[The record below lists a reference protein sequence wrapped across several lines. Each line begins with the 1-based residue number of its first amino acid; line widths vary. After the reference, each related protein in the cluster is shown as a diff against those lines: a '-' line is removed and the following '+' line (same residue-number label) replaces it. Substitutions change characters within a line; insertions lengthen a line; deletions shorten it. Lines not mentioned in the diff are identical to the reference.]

1 MRQIIS
7 SLSNDE
13 FIFNVDNRG
22 MQLTCCQGETMV
34 LCAMAKKELTKK
46 QKMIARIQEFTLM
59 DDDFMTRFFENDKDC
74 TQYVLQT
81 ILDNKKLKVIDTV
94 AQKTVKSLEGRSVR
108 LDVYAKDNKGK
119 PYDIE
124 IQRADKGAG
133 AKRAR
138 YNSAL
143 MDADITVPG
152 EDAKNLPE
160 SYVIFITEN
169 DIFGK
174 RLPLYHIER
183 TVKECNIPFGDE
195 NHIIYVNGEYKGNDP
210 IGDLMHDFHCKKA
223 DDMKNKLLAER
234 ARYLKED
241 EKGVK
246 HMCRIMEDFVKEER
260 QEEKFE
266 TIAKLIELGKITE
279 EEAIETFNL
288 TAKQMKAIKERV
300 AVLA

>member
-1 MRQIIS
+1 
-7 SLSNDE
+7 
-13 FIFNVDNRG
+13 
-22 MQLTCCQGETMV
+22 MV
-34 LCAMAKKELTKK
+34 LCAMAKKDLTKK
-46 QKMIARIQEFTLM
+46 QKMIARLQEFTLM

-74 TQYVLQT
+74 TQFVLQT

-94 AQKTVKSLEGRSVR
+94 AQKVVKNLEGRSVR

-174 RLPLYHIER
+174 GLPLYHIER
-183 TVKECNIPFGDE
+183 TVKECNIPFDDE
-195 NHIIYVNGEYKGNDP
+195 SHIIYVNGKYEGNDP

-234 ARYLKED
+234 ARYLKEN

-246 HMCRIMEDFVKEER
+246 HMCRIMEDFAKEER
-260 QEEKFE
+260 KEAVKERD
-266 TIAKLIELGKITE
+266 IELATKILEKGEMSE
-279 EEAIETFNL
+279 ERVKELFNL
-288 TAKQMKAIKERV
+288 SEKQIKAIKEKV
-300 AVLA
+300 AVLV

>member
-1 MRQIIS
+1 M
-7 SLSNDE
+7 LLYD
-13 FIFNVDNRG
+13 
-22 MQLTCCQGETMV
+22 
-34 LCAMAKKELTKK
+34 MAKKDLTKK
-46 QKMIARIQEFTLM
+46 QKMIARLQEFTLM

-74 TQYVLQT
+74 TQFVLQT
-81 ILDNKKLKVIDTV
+81 ILENKKLKVIDTV
-94 AQKTVKSLEGRSVR
+94 AQKVVKNLEGRSVR

-152 EDAKNLPE
+152 DDAKNLPE
-160 SYVIFITEN
+160 CYVIFITEN

-174 RLPLYHIER
+174 GLPLYHIER
-183 TVKECNIPFGDE
+183 TVKECNIPFDDE
-195 NHIIYVNGEYKGNDP
+195 SHIIYVNGKYEGNDP

-234 ARYLKED
+234 ARYLKEN

-246 HMCRIMEDFVKEER
+246 HMCRIMEDFAKEER
-260 QEEKFE
+260 KEAVKERD
-266 TIAKLIELGKITE
+266 IELATKILEKGEMSE
-279 EEAIETFNL
+279 ERVKELFNL
-288 TAKQMKAIKERV
+288 SEKQIKAIKEKV

>member
-1 MRQIIS
+1 
-7 SLSNDE
+7 
-13 FIFNVDNRG
+13 
-22 MQLTCCQGETMV
+22 
-34 LCAMAKKELTKK
+34 MAKKDLTKK
-46 QKMIARIQEFTLM
+46 QKMIARLQEFTLM

-81 ILDNKKLKVIDTV
+81 ILENKKLKVVDTV
-94 AQKTVKSLEGRSVR
+94 AQKTVKSLEGRSIR

-124 IQRADKGAG
+124 IQKADKGAG

-152 EDAKNLPE
+152 DDAKKLPE

-174 RLPLYHIER
+174 GLPLYHIER
-183 TVKECNIPFGDE
+183 TVKECNIPFDDKS
-195 NHIIYVNGEYKGNDP
+195 HIIYVNGKYEGNDP

-223 DDMKNKLLAER
+223 DDMKSKLLAER
-234 ARYLKED
+234 ARYLKES
-241 EKGVK
+241 EQGVK
-246 HMCRIMEDFVKEER
+246 HMCRIMEDFAKEER
-260 QEEKFE
+260 KEAKIEERMNLA
-266 TIAKLIELGKITE
+266 AKVLESGKMTE
-279 EEAIETFNL
+279 EELTEMFKL
-288 TAKQMKAIKERV
+288 TAKQLKAIKEKI

>member
-1 MRQIIS
+1 MIKYDMS
-7 SLSNDE
+7 
-13 FIFNVDNRG
+13 
-22 MQLTCCQGETMV
+22 
-34 LCAMAKKELTKK
+34 KKDLTKK
-46 QKMIARIQEFTLM
+46 QKMIARLQEFTLM

-74 TQYVLQT
+74 TQFVLQT

-174 RLPLYHIER
+174 GLPLYHINRIVE
-183 TVKECNIPFGDE
+183 ECNVPFGDE
-195 NHIIYVNGEYKGNDP
+195 SHIIYVNGKYEGNDP

-223 DDMKNKLLAER
+223 DDMKNKILAER
-234 ARYLKED
+234 ARFLKED

-246 HMCRIMEDFVKEER
+246 HMCRIMEQMAKEER
-260 QEEKFE
+260 LEERLE
-266 TIAKLIELGKITE
+266 IAAKVLESGEMSEARVKEL
-279 EEAIETFNL
+279 FNL
-288 TAKQMKAIKERV
+288 SDKQMKTIKEKV
-300 AVLA
+300 LVLA

>member
-1 MRQIIS
+1 
-7 SLSNDE
+7 
-13 FIFNVDNRG
+13 
-22 MQLTCCQGETMV
+22 MV
-34 LCAMAKKELTKK
+34 ICAMAKKDLTKK
-46 QKMIARIQEFTLM
+46 QKMIARLQEFTLM

-81 ILDNKKLKVIDTV
+81 ILENKKLKVVDTV
-94 AQKTVKSLEGRSVR
+94 AQKTVKSLEGRSIR

-152 EDAKNLPE
+152 EDAKKLPE

-174 RLPLYHIER
+174 GLPLYHIER
-183 TVKECNIPFGDE
+183 TVKECNIPFDDE
-195 NHIIYVNGEYKGNDP
+195 SHIIYVNGKYEGNDP

-234 ARYLKED
+234 ARYLKES
-241 EKGVK
+241 EQGVK
-246 HMCRIMEDFVKEER
+246 HMCRIMEDFAKEER
-260 QEEKFE
+260 KEALKERNIQVATKLLKQGKLSE
-266 TIAKLIELGKITE
+266 TEISELLGLTE
-279 EEAIETFNL
+279 
-288 TAKQMKAIKERV
+288 KQMKEIKEKV
-300 AVLA
+300 LVLA

>member
-1 MRQIIS
+1 
-7 SLSNDE
+7 
-13 FIFNVDNRG
+13 
-22 MQLTCCQGETMV
+22 MV
-34 LCAMAKKELTKK
+34 IYSMAKKDLTKK
-46 QKMIARIQEFTLM
+46 QKMIARLQEFTLM

-74 TQYVLQT
+74 TQFVLQT
-81 ILDNKKLKVIDTV
+81 ILENKKLKVIDTV
-94 AQKTVKSLEGRSVR
+94 AQKVVKSLEGRSVR

-174 RLPLYHIER
+174 GLPLYHIER
-183 TVKECNIPFGDE
+183 TVKECNIPFDDE
-195 NHIIYVNGEYKGNDP
+195 SHIIYVNGKYEGNDP

-234 ARYLKED
+234 ARYLKEN

-246 HMCRIMEDFVKEER
+246 HMCRIMEDFEKEAKKEAREER
-260 QEEKFE
+260 TIEMAATLLQAGDMSEERIKE
-266 TIAKLIELGKITE
+266 LYKLTE
-279 EEAIETFNL
+279 
-288 TAKQMKAIKERV
+288 KQMKAIKERV

>member
-1 MRQIIS
+1 
-7 SLSNDE
+7 
-13 FIFNVDNRG
+13 
-22 MQLTCCQGETMV
+22 MV
-34 LCAMAKKELTKK
+34 KYVMAKAKLTKK
-46 QKMIARIQEFTLM
+46 QKMIARLQEFTLM
-59 DDDFMTRFFENDKDC
+59 DDDFMIRFFENDKDC

-81 ILDNKKLKVIDTV
+81 ILENKKLKVIDTV

-174 RLPLYHIER
+174 GLPLYHIER
-183 TVKECNIPFGDE
+183 TVKECNIPFNDE
-195 NHIIYVNGEYKGNDP
+195 SHIIYVNGKYEGNDP

-234 ARYLKED
+234 TRYLKEN

-246 HMCRIMEDFVKEER
+246 HMCRIMEEFGKEER
-260 QEEKFE
+260 KEAVKERNIQVAIKLLKQGKLSE
-266 TIAKLIELGKITE
+266 TEISELLGLSE
-279 EEAIETFNL
+279 
-288 TAKQMKAIKERV
+288 KQMKEIKEK
-300 AVLA
+300 VLVTA

>member
-1 MRQIIS
+1 
-7 SLSNDE
+7 
-13 FIFNVDNRG
+13 
-22 MQLTCCQGETMV
+22 
-34 LCAMAKKELTKK
+34 MAKKDSTKK
-46 QKMIARIQEFTLM
+46 QKMIARLLEFTLM

-74 TQYVLQT
+74 TQFVLQT
-81 ILDNKKLKVIDTV
+81 ILNNKKLKVIDTV

-124 IQRADKGAG
+124 IQRAEKGAG

-152 EDAKNLPE
+152 EEAKNLPE

-174 RLPLYHIER
+174 GLPLYHINRIVE
-183 TVKECNIPFGDE
+183 ECNIPFEDE
-195 NHIIYVNGEYKGNDP
+195 SHIIYVNGKYEGNDP
-210 IGDLMHDFHCKKA
+210 IGDLIHDFHCKKA

-234 ARYLKED
+234 TRYLKEN

-246 HMCRIMEDFVKEER
+246 HMCKIMEDFAKEER
-260 QEEKFE
+260 AERDLE
-266 TIAKLIELGKITE
+266 TAVKLIEQGKMTE
-279 EEAIETFNL
+279 EEVAEFYHFTK
-288 TAKQMKAIKERV
+288 AQMKLVKEKV

>member
-1 MRQIIS
+1 MRI
-7 SLSNDE
+7 
-13 FIFNVDNRG
+13 
-22 MQLTCCQGETMV
+22 TCGQGEIMV
-34 LCAMAKKELTKK
+34 LCTMAMAKKDLTKK
-46 QKMIARIQEFTLM
+46 QKMIARLQEFTLM

-74 TQYVLQT
+74 TQFVLQT
-81 ILDNKKLKVIDTV
+81 ILENKKLKVIDTV

-152 EDAKNLPE
+152 EEL
-160 SYVIFITEN
+160 FN
-169 DIFGK
+169 D
-174 RLPLYHIER
+174 E
-183 TVKECNIPFGDE
+183 T
-195 NHIIYVNGEYKGNDP
+195 HIIYVNGEYKGNDP

-246 HMCRIMEDFVKEER
+246 HMCRIMEEERKEAVKEREIQLATELLEKGDLPEER
-260 QEEKFE
+260 VKELFKLTEKQ
-266 TIAKLIELGKITE
+266 L
-279 EEAIETFNL
+279 
-288 TAKQMKAIKERV
+288 KAIKEKV